1 MRGMALKPMTRRP
14 PEWTQ
19 TAPVKASAT
28 REIAATAAEVFAA
41 LADHETWPEWFTSIT
56 RVERFGD
63 LTEGIGSNRS
73 VFIGKAR
80 IDEEFIVW
88 DEGKE
93 WGFTVIAASIGL
105 LRSLNELV
113 TIQDIGP
120 DRVRVTYLMAI
131 DPKPWAKPLVRV
143 ARRQLKK
150 NLAEAL
156 DNLGPHIEKARAG

>member
-1 MRGMALKPMTRRP
+1 MAMKPLTRRSP
-14 PEWTQ
+14 DWTQ

-28 REIAATAAEVFAA
+28 REIAATADEVFTA
-41 LADHETWPEWFTSIT
+41 LADHETWPEWFTSIS
-56 RVERFGD
+56 RVERFGELD
-63 LTEGIGSNRS
+63 AGVGSNRS
-73 VFIGKAR
+73 VFVGKVR

-93 WGFTVIAASIGL
+93 WGFTVIAASIGF

-131 DPKPWAKPLVRV
+131 DPKPWAKPLALV

-150 NLAEAL
+150 NLGEAL
-156 DNLGPHIEKARAG
+156 DNLGPHIAKNRTD